1 MHERRIPE
9 WLRHA
14 PAPSVRGFA
23 VLAGTEAIAR
33 GILISVFPIVM
44 YNALGDARVVSKVY
58 FVVGAISLLIGL
70 LVPYLI
76 RFIPRRWVYVFGAL
90 MFVGGAGMAIN
101 ENAVAAIA
109 GLAFTTFAVVTTFVC
124 FNAYVLDHVARIELG
139 RFETSRLFYSAA
151 GWTAGPALGT
161 VLYAWWRPAPFLI
174 AAIAASVMLLI
185 FLVMR
190 LGNGKLITKSR
201 RPPAN
206 PLAYFG
212 RFLAQP
218 RLVSGWIFAV
228 VRSCGW
234 WVYVVYLPIF
244 AVQNGLG
251 SQLGGIALS
260 MSNAALFLTPLM
272 LRFMQ
277 STSLRNAVRIGFLAS
292 GLLFVL
298 AGAQHG
304 IPAMAVACLMAG
316 SVFLILLDV
325 SAGLP
330 FLLAVKP
337 SERTEMSAIYASF
350 RDVSGILTPGAA
362 WLVLVVAPLSGV
374 FVAGGA
380 ALLATWGLAGRL
392 HPRLGRA
399 RISAETA
406 PSVPGHGYETVRCA
420 GHAAILNPVA
430 VSVSSTFCSALI

>member
-23 VLAGTEAIAR
+23 VLAGTEAVAR

-44 YNALGDARVVSKVY
+44 YTALGDARVVSEVY

-70 LVPYLI
+70 FVPYLI
-76 RFIPRRWVYVFGAL
+76 RFIPRWWVYVVGVL
-90 MFVGGAGMAIN
+90 MFAIGAGVAIIGSPGA
-101 ENAVAAIA
+101 AVL
-109 GLAFTTFAVVTTFVC
+109 GLALTTFAVVTTFVC
-124 FNAYVLDHVARIELG
+124 FNAYVLDHVAKIELG

-161 VLYAWWRPAPFLI
+161 FLYDWWRPAPFLI
-174 AAIAASVMLLI
+174 AAIAASCMLLI

-206 PLAYFG
+206 PLAYLG

-218 RLVSGWIFAV
+218 RLVTGWIFAV

-244 AVQNGLG
+244 AVENGFS

-260 MSNAALFLTPLM
+260 LSNAALFLTPMM

-277 STSLRNAVRIGFLAS
+277 RRSVRAAVRTGFLVS
-292 GLLFVL
+292 GLLFVA
-298 AGAQHG
+298 AGALHG
-304 IPAMAVACLMAG
+304 IPSLTVACLMVG

-350 RDVSGILTPGAA
+350 RDVSGIVTPGAA
-362 WLVLVVAPLSGV
+362 WLVLLVAPLSGA
-374 FVAGGA
+374 FAAGGA
-380 ALLATWGLAGRL
+380 ALLATWGLAGKL

-399 RISAETA
+399 RIST
-406 PSVPGHGYETVRCA
+406 ETVPTP
-420 GHAAILNPVA
+420 HASVVA
-430 VSVSSTFCSALI
+430 DTAATQ

>member
-23 VLAGTEAIAR
+23 ILAGTEAIAR
-33 GILISVFPIVM
+33 GVLISVFPVVM
-44 YNALGDARVVSKVY
+44 YNALRDARLVSEVY
-58 FVVGAISLLIGL
+58 FVIGAISLIIGL

-76 RFIPRRWVYVFGAL
+76 RFVPRWWVYVFGTL
-90 MFVGGAGMAIN
+90 MFVGGSF
-101 ENAVAAIA
+101 AAILETPVA
-109 GLAFTTFAVVTTFVC
+109 VVTGLALITFAVATTFVC
-124 FNAYVLDHVARIELG
+124 FNAYVLDHVAKIELG
-139 RFETSRLFYSAA
+139 RFETSRLFYSAL
-151 GWTAGPALGT
+151 GWTVGPALGT
-161 VLYAWWRPAPFLI
+161 FLYAWWRPAPFLI
-174 AAIAASVMLLI
+174 SAVAASGMLLI

-212 RFLAQP
+212 RFAAQP
-218 RLVSGWIFAV
+218 RLVTGWIFAV

-260 MSNAALFLTPLM
+260 ISNASLFLTPLM

-277 STSLRNAVRIGFLAS
+277 RSSVRTAVRTGFLMS
-292 GLLFVL
+292 GILFFL
-298 AGAQHG
+298 AGRPG
-304 IPAMAVACLMAG
+304 DFPELTVLLLMAG
-316 SVFLILLDV
+316 SFFLILLDV

-350 RDVSGILTPGAA
+350 RDVSGIVTPGVA
-362 WLVLVVAPLSGV
+362 WLVLLVAPLSGI
-374 FVAGGA
+374 FAAGGA
-380 ALLATWGLAGRL
+380 GLLCTWVLARKL
-392 HPRLGRA
+392 HPRLGQA
-399 RISAETA
+399 RISVEGS
-406 PSVPGHGYETVRCA
+406 PPYREDVFG
-420 GHAAILNPVA
+420 PVDPLPA
-430 VSVSSTFCSALI
+430 MGRDRTGELRLPKDVS